1 MNETTVANRTVL
13 YDEHRKLG
21 AKFTAFGGWDM
32 PVQYTSIMEE
42 HAAVR
47 THAGVFDTSHMGV
60 VRIAG
65 AAAAEY
71 LKKVTTAAV
80 DRMAVGQAKYSFFL
94 NESGGIVDDLIIYAR
109 PNDYLLVINA
119 GNRETDIAWLAQHPM
134 ADVQIEDLSDKICL
148 IALQGPAAERL
159 LQPLVRDDLSRLR
172 YFHYAPVVLET
183 TATAV
188 TLARTGYT
196 GEDGFELF
204 VPANHAATVWQ
215 MLCVAGA
222 RPCGLGCRDTLRL
235 EACMP
240 LHGHEIAAD
249 ITPLEARLG
258 RYICW
263 DNNFIGKDALL
274 RQKETRI
281 PRILTAFTVVKGIPR
296 AGHVIQLSGQPA
308 GCVTS
313 GSFSPT
319 LKTGIALGYVDRPL
333 KPGETAD
340 IVIYNQPRPAV
351 VVEMPFYKRPK

>member
-1 MNETTVANRTVL
+1 MINRTVL
-13 YDEHRKLG
+13 FEEHRKLG
-21 AKFTAFGGWDM
+21 AKFTSFGGWDM

-42 HAAVR
+42 HTAVR

-60 VRIAG
+60 VRVFG
-65 AAAAEY
+65 TAAAEY

-80 DRMAVGQAKYSFFL
+80 DRMTTGHAKYAFFL
-94 NESGGIVDDLIIYAR
+94 NQNGGIVDDLIIYAR
-109 PNDYLLVINA
+109 PNDFLLVVNA
-119 GNRETDIAWLAQHPM
+119 GNRDTDNAWLAQHIISN
-134 ADVQIEDLSDKICL
+134 VQIEDLSDKICL
-148 IALQGPAAERL
+148 LALQGPASERL
-159 LQPLVRDDLSRLR
+159 LQPLVRDDVSRLP
-172 YFHYAPVVLET
+172 YFHYAPVTIEPIS
-183 TATAV
+183 TAI

-204 VPANHAATVWQ
+204 VPTAHAATVWQ

-249 ITPLEARLG
+249 ISPLEARLG

-263 DNNFIGKDALL
+263 DNNFVGKDALL

-281 PRILTAFTVVKGIPR
+281 PRTLTAFTVAKGIPR

-308 GCVTS
+308 GSVTS

-333 KPGETAD
+333 KPGDTAD
-340 IVIYNQPRPAV
+340 IIIYNQPRPAV
-351 VVEMPFYKRPK
+351 VVQMPFYKRPK